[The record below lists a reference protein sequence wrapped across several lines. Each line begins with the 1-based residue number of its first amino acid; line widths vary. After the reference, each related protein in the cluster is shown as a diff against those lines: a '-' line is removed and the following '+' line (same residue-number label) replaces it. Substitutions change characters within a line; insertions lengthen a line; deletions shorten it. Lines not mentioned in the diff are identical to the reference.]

1 MNSIEKNV
9 GFVPGSEATAPRV
22 ELWKRALDI
31 ACIILAL
38 PLLVPL
44 GFCLGLLIKIVSP
57 GPVLFRAH
65 RVGLHGNLF
74 YCLKFR
80 TMKVNADTSGHQ
92 QYTAQLIQNP
102 NAPMIKLDNK
112 DPRIIPFGKLIRA
125 TGLDELPQLINVLRG
140 EMSIVGPRPSL
151 PYEHKEFLPWH
162 KKRCDTLPGLT
173 GLWQVSG
180 KNNTTFERMME
191 LDIWYSRNK
200 SVSLDLSIMLRT
212 PYAIF
217 KQVVEGRRRAKEAG
231 AVRTAPAD
239 VSSQASR
246 KASPS
251 VRGLKVASHF
261 LNSLLH

>member
-1 MNSIEKNV
+1 MNSIEKDV
-9 GFVPGSEATAPRV
+9 GFVSRSDGAAPGV
-22 ELWKRALDI
+22 ELWKRVLDI
-31 ACIILAL
+31 TCIILAL
-38 PLLVPL
+38 PILVPL
-44 GFCLGLLIKIVSP
+44 GFCLGLLIKLVSP
-57 GPVLFRAH
+57 GPVLFRAQ

-112 DPRIIPFGKLIRA
+112 DPRIIPGGKLIRA
-125 TGLDELPQLINVLRG
+125 SGLDELPQLINVLRG
-140 EMSIVGPRPSL
+140 EMSLVGPRPSL

-191 LDIWYSRNK
+191 LDIWYTRNK
-200 SVSLDLSIMLRT
+200 TAWLDLKIMLKT
-212 PYAIF
+212 PYAII
-217 KQVVEGRRRAKEAG
+217 KQVIEGRRRAKEAAAAHPASTG
-231 AVRTAPAD
+231 IAPQPHQKPAPAMR
-239 VSSQASR
+239 V
-246 KASPS
+246 
-251 VRGLKVASHF
+251 LKVASQT